1 VGTASSERKV
11 IFGYYA
17 DAISQELVSE
27 FCGVEDADY
36 ESVDGVKF

>member
-17 DAISQELVSE
+17 DAIPQLVSE
-27 FCGVEDADY
+27 FCGVEEADD
-36 ESVDGVKF
+36 ESVDGVKY

>member
-17 DAISQELVSE
+17 DAIPQELVSE
-27 FCGVEDADY
+27 FCGVEDTDY
-36 ESVDGVKF
+36 ESVDGVKY